1 MVIKKNI
8 VTLLF
13 FCALVQMPLENF
25 CSNNE
30 INESVIS
37 KTSLEIADSL
47 VEKEVQSQLHFG
59 YYRCAIFMPIVFAIA
74 IFGWYYAKNK
84 QLSEICVQ
92 EMKRL
97 NVPQYVIDD
106 FLKSRA

>member
-13 FCALVQMPLENF
+13 SCALIQTPLENF
-25 CSNNE
+25 CLNDE
-30 INESVIS
+30 IVIS

-47 VEKEVQSQLHFG
+47 VEKEVQSQLYFG

-74 IFGWYYAKNK
+74 IFGWYYAKNT